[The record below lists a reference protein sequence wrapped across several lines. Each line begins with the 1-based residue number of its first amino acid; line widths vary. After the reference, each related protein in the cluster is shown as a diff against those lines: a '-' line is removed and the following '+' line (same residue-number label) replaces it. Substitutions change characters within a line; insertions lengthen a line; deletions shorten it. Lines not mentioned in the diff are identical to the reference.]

1 VCKPWRVSARRWLTR
16 CRGLA
21 IVLALSSATPST
33 AFAQEE
39 DAPDEPQTRTHPLA
53 PSRGNRPQVNVP
65 RSGVA
70 GHESLDYQTSRLEP
84 AGFPLLGGDSD
95 IGFEFGAVGTLTR
108 FGYGTRPFVW
118 NMDLLLATSIKSGPQ
133 GTEFTQ
139 QSYLWQID
147 VPHFQGSAVRLNP
160 AISYSKTINQGYFGI
175 GNATRAIVPPGIAG
189 EPGRYFQYDEREA
202 RLRELT
208 RIDWRPPWDIEVATT
223 WRYAAPD
230 AYGGSKLAEDVAAG
244 RVRGYRDMSLA
255 VLGGGFV
262 YDSRDNEYFPHHG
275 MFHQFGLRGVQGL
288 PFDTRAQY
296 GALGVVLAG
305 YVPLEG
311 PLVFA
316 ARALVDAEFGRVP
329 FFDLYT
335 GGPFQ
340 TYEMI
345 GGAQAVRGVPDGRYL
360 GKLKVIANAELRAML
375 IDFHLFGQSLH
386 LGGDLLF
393 DTGRLWSDYTFRA
406 PEDGTGLGLKWGVG
420 GGLYL
425 IWGQAA
431 VFRIEAAY
439 SPDAISENPNLPI
452 GIYVAD
458 GVMF

>member
-1 VCKPWRVSARRWLTR
+1 MGRF
-16 CRGLA
+16 LA
-21 IVLALSSATPST
+21 IVVGLSLVAPSL
-33 AFAQEE
+33 AFAQESE
-39 DAPDEPQTRTHPLA
+39 QEAEETHPVA
-53 PSRGNRPQVNVP
+53 PSRGDRPEVNLP
-65 RSGVA
+65 RSGVPEP
-70 GHESLDYQTSRLEP
+70 ESLDYDTPRVEP

-108 FGYGTRPFVW
+108 FGGGTRPYVW

-147 VPHFQGSAVRLNP
+147 VPHFQGSSVRLNP
-160 AISYSKTINQGYFGI
+160 AVSYSKTVNQGYFGI
-175 GNATRAIVPPGIAG
+175 GNASRAVVPANVQG

-208 RIDWRPPWDIEVATT
+208 RIGWKPPWDIGLSTT

-230 AYGGSKLAEDVAAG
+230 AYGGSKLEEDVLAR

-255 VLGGGFV
+255 VLGGGFI
-262 YDSRDNEYFPHHG
+262 YDTRDNEYFPHSG
-275 MFHQFGLRGVQGL
+275 AFHQLGLRGVQGL
-288 PFDTRAQY
+288 PFDTGIQY
-296 GALGVVLAG
+296 AALGVVLAG
-305 YVPLEG
+305 YAPLGG
-311 PLVFA
+311 PFVFA
-316 ARALVDAEFGRVP
+316 ARGLVDAEFGRVP

-360 GKLKVIANAELRAML
+360 GKLKAIGNVELRAML
-375 IDFHLFGQSLH
+375 VDFHLLGQSLH

-393 DTGRLWSDYTFRA
+393 DTGRLWSDYTFHSVA
-406 PEDGTGLGLKWGVG
+406 DGTGIGLKWGVG